1 MGNFQKQRVRLSL
14 TTLLHVANGGEN
26 TQKKC
31 AKKIFMTQLITMGD
45 H

>member
-26 TQKKC
+26 TQKNYT
-31 AKKIFMTQLITMGD
+31 KKMFMTQITTIV
-45 H
+45 